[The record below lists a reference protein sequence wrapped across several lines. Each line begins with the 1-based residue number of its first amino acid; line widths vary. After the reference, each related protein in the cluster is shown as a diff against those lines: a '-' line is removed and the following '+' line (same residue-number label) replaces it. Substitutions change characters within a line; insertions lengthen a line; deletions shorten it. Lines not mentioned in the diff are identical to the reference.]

1 MIPMSDRLRQMRPR
15 AATLL
20 AAYMLV
26 LQGLALG
33 FASGAGPG
41 FGGVCLTGAR
51 AAERSAPATPARPSS
66 HSDLCCVVHCSG
78 LDGAALAAAFGGDSP
93 RVASHCDAPALAA
106 FEPLRAPRAMF
117 PLGSRAPPQAVA

>member
-1 MIPMSDRLRQMRPR
+1 MIPASDRLRQMRPR

-33 FASGAGPG
+33 FANGATSGYGQ
-41 FGGVCLTGAR
+41 VCLTGAR
-51 AAERSAPATPARPSS
+51 TAERNAPATPSRPSP

-93 RVASHCDAPALAA
+93 RLASHRDAPSLAA
-106 FEPLRAPRAMF
+106 NEPPRSVRAMF
-117 PLGSRAPPQAVA
+117 PLGSRAPPQTAA